1 VGILKRR
8 GIEMKDVSEKRISL
22 RYAKAQAVFKAMPK
36 TIEMIRGGGLPKGDA
51 LQVAK
56 IAGIQAA
63 KNTSSIIPYCHPV
76 GITWADI
83 SFDLGEEEIRVL
95 AEVKAIDRTGVEMEA
110 LTAASAAA
118 LTLYDMAKQVDESI
132 SLSDIRLLEKRGG
145 EEDFF
150 EELGRPV
157 RTAVLV
163 VSDSVYAGE
172 KEDRAG
178 KAIIEELS
186 GYPVDIVEYKVL
198 PDERSLL
205 RDELRRLADEIG
217 LELILTSGG
226 TGFGPRDI
234 TPEATDDILDKDAPG
249 ISEAVRAYGSER
261 TPFSALSRGKAGIRG
276 KTLIVNLPGST
287 RGARESVRA
296 LLPWIFHGLKILVG
310 ASSEYHA
317 REDER
322 RRAR

>member
-1 VGILKRR
+1 
-8 GIEMKDVSEKRISL
+8 
-22 RYAKAQAVFKAMPK
+22 
-36 TIEMIRGGGLPKGDA
+36 
-51 LQVAK
+51 
-56 IAGIQAA
+56 
-63 KNTSSIIPYCHPV
+63 
-76 GITWADI
+76 
-83 SFDLGEEEIRVL
+83 
-95 AEVKAIDRTGVEMEA
+95 
-110 LTAASAAA
+110 
-118 LTLYDMAKQVDESI
+118 
-132 SLSDIRLLEKRGG
+132 
-145 EEDFF
+145 
-150 EELGRPV
+150 
-157 RTAVLV
+157 
-163 VSDSVYAGE
+163 
-172 KEDRAG
+172 
-178 KAIIEELS
+178 
-186 GYPVDIVEYKVL
+186 VDIVEYKVL